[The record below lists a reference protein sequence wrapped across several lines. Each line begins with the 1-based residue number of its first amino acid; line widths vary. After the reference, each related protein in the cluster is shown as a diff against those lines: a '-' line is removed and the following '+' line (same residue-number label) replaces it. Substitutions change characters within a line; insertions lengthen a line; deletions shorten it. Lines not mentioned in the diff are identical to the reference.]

1 MVLSKQKKL
10 GKLWC
15 RYKTI
20 IISLCRYTTMMNK
33 FIFRKC
39 EGYLNIMTKMS
50 QKSKLIIINECYND
64 ISSIVVRCYPAYL
77 KASNCGS
84 AVPRDKSP
92 AGGKKKEKKGVK
104 KMV

>member
-1 MVLSKQKKL
+1 
-10 GKLWC
+10 
-15 RYKTI
+15 
-20 IISLCRYTTMMNK
+20 
-33 FIFRKC
+33 
-39 EGYLNIMTKMS
+39 MTKMS

-92 AGGKKKEKKGVK
+92 AGGKKKEKEGVKKKGVK
-104 KMV
+104 KLKITPFYYVSSMVPNGVSPPIIIKIFENSHPR